1 MTEEIFVNYLKELNI
16 EITPEKLEQLNK
28 YYNLLIEWNEK
39 INLTSIT
46 TKEDVYLKHFYDSLT
61 LNKSIDLNSVS
72 TLCDIGTGAGFPG
85 LVLKIMFPHLK
96 ITLLDS
102 LNKRTEFLKL
112 VITELNLTDIEVINS
127 RAEEYKNREFFDIV
141 TARAVAPLNILLELA
156 TPISKKYV
164 ILMKAN
170 CEEELKNTKNL
181 YKELS
186 LELESKEEFLLPF
199 ENSKRTI
206 IRYLK
211 TSKTNSKYP
220 RRYDQIKKRP
230 L

>member
-39 INLTSIT
+39 INLTSIKK
-46 TKEDVYLKHFYDSLT
+46 KEDVYLKHFYDSLT

>member
-1 MTEEIFVNYLKELNI
+1 MTETIFVEYLKELKI
-16 EITPEKLEQLNK
+16 EITPEQSEQLNK
-28 YYNLLIEWNEK
+28 YYELLIEWNER

-46 TKEDVYLKHFYDSLT
+46 KKEDVYLKHFYDSLT
-61 LNKSIDLNSVS
+61 LSKALDLKSIS
-72 TLCDIGTGAGFPG
+72 TFCDIGTGAGFPG
-85 LVLKIMFPHLK
+85 MVIKILFPHLK
-96 ITLLDS
+96 VTLLDS

-112 VITELNLTDIEVINS
+112 VIKELNLKEIEVINS
-127 RAEEYKNREFFDIV
+127 RAEDYKNREYYDAV

-156 TPISKKYV
+156 TPLSKKYV
-164 ILMKAN
+164 VLMKAN

-181 YKELS
+181 YKELNIE
-186 LELESKEEFLLPF
+186 LELKTEFLLPF

-206 IRYLK
+206 LKYLK
-211 TSKTNSKYP
+211 KAKTNLKYP

>member
-46 TKEDVYLKHFYDSLT
+46 KKEDVYLKHFYDSLT

-85 LVLKIMFPHLK
+85 LVLKIIFPHLK

>member
-28 YYNLLIEWNEK
+28 YYILLIDWNEK

-46 TKEDVYLKHFYDSLT
+46 KKEDVYLKHFYDSLT

-112 VITELNLTDIEVINS
+112 VITELKLTDIEVINS

>member
-46 TKEDVYLKHFYDSLT
+46 KKEDVYLKHFYDSLT

>member
-46 TKEDVYLKHFYDSLT
+46 KKEDVYLKHFYDSLT

-72 TLCDIGTGAGFPG
+72 TLCDIGTGAGCPG

>member
-46 TKEDVYLKHFYDSLT
+46 KKEDVYLKHFYDSLT

-141 TARAVAPLNILLELA
+141 TARAVAPLNILLELV

>member
-102 LNKRTEFLKL
+102 LNKRTEFLKS

>member
-46 TKEDVYLKHFYDSLT
+46 KKEDVYLKHFYDSLT

-112 VITELNLTDIEVINS
+112 VITELKLTDIEVINS

>member
-46 TKEDVYLKHFYDSLT
+46 KKEDVYLKHFYDSLT

-141 TARAVAPLNILLELA
+141 TARAVAPLKILLELA

>member
-16 EITPEKLEQLNK
+16 ETTPEKLEQLNK

-46 TKEDVYLKHFYDSLT
+46 KKEDVYLKHFYDSLT